1 MNEISVVVPVY
12 NESDNIPC
20 NLQRMADAL
29 RITGRKF
36 EIIAVDDGSTDDTA
50 QKIKTLAAEDTHI
63 RYVGYP
69 KNAGR
74 GKAIRTGIKAALG
87 KYILTIDCD
96 LSYSEEYLPVMYR
109 LLIDNPEIDMVVASP
124 YMENGRTENVSFK
137 RLAISRLGNMIL
149 SVAMRGKIKTL
160 TGVLRGYK
168 AEAVKRL
175 DLESDGKEIHL
186 EILSK
191 ALASGYKPLE
201 FPAVLQSRKK
211 GKSKFRF
218 KAIALSHLLFSFFE
232 RPALLFG
239 LIGMVLIM
247 IGLGLGAY
255 IIYLWQSGSLNPNRP
270 IMTLLALLMIS
281 GLQIILFGFLGTQM
295 VGLRKEIYKIQ
306 RNQHLMEDI
315 LEGYKQSSSLQK
327 LSQPTGQELFVM
339 SGPSGGKVG
348 GDVKEKITYN
358 H

>member
-12 NESDNIPC
+12 NESENVPC

-29 RITGRKF
+29 RITGREY
-36 EIIAVDDGSTDDTA
+36 EIIAVDDGSIDDTA
-50 QKIKTLAAEDTHI
+50 QKIKALASDDNRF
-63 RYVGYP
+63 RYVGYQ

-96 LSYSEEYLPVMYR
+96 LSYSEDYLPIMYR
-109 LLIDNPEIDMVVASP
+109 LLIDNPEIDMVVGSP
-124 YMENGRTENVSFK
+124 YMENGRTENISFK

-168 AEAVKRL
+168 AEVVKRL
-175 DLESDGKEIHL
+175 ELESDGKEIHL

-191 ALASGYKPLE
+191 ALAYGHKPLE
-201 FPAVLQSRKK
+201 FPAVLQSRKR

-239 LIGMVLIM
+239 LIGIALII

-255 IIYLWQSGSLNPNRP
+255 IIYLWQTGSLNPNRP
-270 IMTLLALLMIS
+270 IMTLLALFMIS

-315 LEGYKQSSSLQK
+315 LEGHKQSSIPQGSN
-327 LSQPTGQELFVM
+327 QPAGQELL
-339 SGPSGGKVG
+339 VG
-348 GDVKEKITYN
+348 STLSEGRVGRDVKEEIAHN